1 MRGPRNPTAGG
12 GLAHSTPNAHPPG
25 LSKPG
30 SEGLPLASEDI
41 RMMSGT
47 MDSPSPR
54 ELGFSTQ
61 TGGDSRMGRGSK
73 GLTAVKFPGA
83 PLSSALGKTTL
94 NKI

>member
-1 MRGPRNPTAGG
+1 MKT
-12 GLAHSTPNAHPPG
+12 
-25 LSKPG
+25 
-30 SEGLPLASEDI
+30 
-41 RMMSGT
+41 GT

-61 TGGDSRMGRGSK
+61 IGGDSRMGRGSR
-73 GLTAVKFPGA
+73 GLTAVRFSGA